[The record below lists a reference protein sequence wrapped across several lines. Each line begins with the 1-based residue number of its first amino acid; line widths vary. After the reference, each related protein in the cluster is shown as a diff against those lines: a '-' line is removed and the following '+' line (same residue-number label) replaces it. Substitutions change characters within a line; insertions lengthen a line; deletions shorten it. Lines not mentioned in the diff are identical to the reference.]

1 MPVVSSPIR
10 LVDNLHETTQLEGSS
25 WAQGKTGHG
34 LLLTSRMAIITCR
47 NGMDLAGQM
56 NMEMFSVKSHLQK
69 KVKRRLDRPTGSRN
83 PAPKRDFR
91 SGCSRIP
98 EFRSCLLRSAW

>member
-1 MPVVSSPIR
+1 MVSSPIR

-47 NGMDLAGQM
+47 KGMDLAGQM

-69 KVKRRLDRPTGSRN
+69 
-83 PAPKRDFR
+83 R
-91 SGCSRIP
+91 SKDDWTNQQVREIP
-98 EFRSCLLRSAW
+98 RRSAISARGAPAFLNSGAAC